1 MAETPSAAPV
11 AAEAR
16 SDNAVRL
23 AGRRRRLDLVAAV
36 ASAGAVL
43 TVFVLCMPF
52 YQGRIATSVND
63 QAVQAQWK
71 LTGMGLSK
79 LSTGTPTSPV
89 GTVMSLPDLAFW
101 SIAAALA
108 IFVGVWARTALITG
122 GGVLAAVMAARCAAH
137 TRSVLTNP
145 QWSGEWQISELAGAG
160 RLSLLLLALVL
171 LGIASTAQVLAHNR
185 LEREVNGEARSSVLE
200 QIAQFTTRGIQSE
213 RNAS

>member
-1 MAETPSAAPV
+1 MAETPSTD
-11 AAEAR
+11 AR
-16 SDNAVRL
+16 ATEERNDDAIRL
-23 AGRRRRLDLVAAV
+23 AGRSKRLDLVAAL
-36 ASAGAVL
+36 ASATAVL

-52 YQGRIATSVND
+52 YQGRIETSISD

-71 LTGMGLSK
+71 LTGMGLTK

-89 GTVMSLPDLAFW
+89 GVIMSLPDLAFW

-108 IFVGVWARTALITG
+108 IFVGVWARTALLTG

-137 TRSVLTNP
+137 TRASLLNP
-145 QWSGEWQISELAGAG
+145 QWAGEWRITELAGAG

-171 LGIASTAQVLAHNR
+171 LGIAGTAQVLAHNR